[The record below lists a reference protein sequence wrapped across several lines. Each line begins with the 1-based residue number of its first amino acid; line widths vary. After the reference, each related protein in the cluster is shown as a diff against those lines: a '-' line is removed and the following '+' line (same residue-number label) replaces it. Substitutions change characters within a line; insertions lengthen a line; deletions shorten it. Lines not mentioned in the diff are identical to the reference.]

1 MMTRGT
7 AARSAGHPWDDGPVT
22 PDLCIP
28 ADLLPRDGRFGSGP
42 SKVRVEHLEA
52 LAATGTTLMGTS
64 HRQAPV
70 RSLVGSVKERLAALF
85 SLPEGYEV
93 VLGVGGSTAFWDV
106 ATHGLVE
113 RRSQHLVHGEFTGKF
128 ATAAAR
134 APWLEEPSVVR
145 AEPGSLGTPVAEDG
159 VDAYAWAH
167 NETSTGVMAP
177 VLRPTGVDDDALVL
191 VDATSGA
198 GGLPVDVAEA
208 DVYYF
213 APQKGFSSDGGLW
226 VALMS
231 PRAIERARRVAATD
245 RHVPAFLDL
254 PTAIENS
261 RKDQTYNTPSVA
273 TLFLMDA
280 QLEWMLSLGGLEAMV
295 DRTRSS
301 AAHLYPWAEAS
312 SWTTPFVPDPA
323 HRSHV
328 VATLDLRPPLDFEDV
343 LVVLRANGILDT
355 DPYRK
360 LGRNQLRVA
369 MFPAVDPDDVLALTH
384 CLDWVVEHL

>member
-1 MMTRGT
+1 MT
-7 AARSAGHPWDDGPVT
+7 A
-22 PDLCIP
+22 DLRIP

-52 LAATGTTLMGTS
+52 LAATGTSLMGTS

-70 RSLVGSVKERLAALF
+70 RSLVASVKERLATLF
-85 SLPEGYEV
+85 SLPDGYEV

-113 RRSQHLVHGEFTGKF
+113 RRSQHLVYGEFTGKF
-128 ATAAAR
+128 ATAATR
-134 APWLEEPSVVR
+134 APWLEDPSVVR
-145 AEPGSLGTPVAEDG
+145 AEPGTLAVPRAEDG

-177 VLRPTGVDDDALVL
+177 VLRPDGADPDALVL

-198 GGLPVDVAEA
+198 GGLPVDLAEA

-226 VALMS
+226 FALMS
-231 PRAIERARRVAATD
+231 PRAVERAHRIAATD

-254 PTAIENS
+254 PTAIDNS
-261 RKDQTYNTPSVA
+261 RKDQTYNTPAVA
-273 TLFLMDA
+273 TLFLMDQ
-280 QLEWMLSLGGLEAMV
+280 QLAWMLDLGGLDATV
-295 DRTRSS
+295 ARTRTS
-301 AAHLYPWAEAS
+301 ASHLYAWADAS
-312 SWTTPFVPDPA
+312 AWCSPFVAEPSS
-323 HRSHV
+323 RSHV
-328 VATLDLRPPLDFEDV
+328 VGTLDLQPPLDFEDV
-343 LVVLRANGILDT
+343 LAVLRANGILDT

-369 MFPAVDPDDVLALTH
+369 MFPAIDPDDVLALTA
-384 CLDWVVEHL
+384 CLDWVVERL

>member
-1 MMTRGT
+1 M
-7 AARSAGHPWDDGPVT
+7 T
-22 PDLCIP
+22 PDLRLP

-42 SKVRVEHLEA
+42 SKVRVEHLDA
-52 LAATGTTLMGTS
+52 LAATGTSLMGTS

-70 RSLVGSVKERLAALF
+70 RSLVASVKERLTTLF
-85 SLPEGYEV
+85 SLPDGYEV

-113 RRSQHLVHGEFTGKF
+113 RRSQHLVYGEFTGKF
-128 ATAAAR
+128 ATAAER
-134 APWLEEPSVVR
+134 APWLEAPSVVR
-145 AEPGSLGTPVAEDG
+145 ADPGTLAVPVAEDG

-167 NETSTGVMAP
+167 NETSTGVAAP
-177 VLRPTGVDDDALVL
+177 VRRPAGIDDDALVL

-231 PRAIERARRVAATD
+231 PRALERAARIAATE

-254 PTAIENS
+254 PTAIDNS

-273 TLFLMDA
+273 TLFLMDQ
-280 QLEWMLSLGGLEAMV
+280 QLDWMLELGGLGATTARC
-295 DRTRSS
+295 RTS
-301 AAHLYPWAEAS
+301 ASNLYAWAEAS
-312 SWTTPFVPDPA
+312 GWCSPFVTEPA
-323 HRSHV
+323 HRSAV
-328 VATLDLRPPLDFEDV
+328 VGTVDLHPPLDFEDV
-343 LVVLRANGILDT
+343 LVVLRANGILDI

-369 MFPAVDPDDVLALTH
+369 MFPAVDPDDVLALTR
-384 CLDWVVEHL
+384 CLDWVVERL